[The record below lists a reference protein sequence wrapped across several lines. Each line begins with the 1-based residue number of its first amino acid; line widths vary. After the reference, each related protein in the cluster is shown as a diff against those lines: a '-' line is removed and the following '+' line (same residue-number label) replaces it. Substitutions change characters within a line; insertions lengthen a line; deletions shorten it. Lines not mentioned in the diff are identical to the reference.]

1 MSKKLNIHNKI
12 VNTFWYK
19 KEDGSELLLTLN
31 YTPGH
36 KAYDEKILEIKGQEY
51 RVWNPNRSKIAAAI
65 IKKLQ
70 IIPITQNSHILYL
83 GAASGTTCSH
93 LSDILRDQGIIY
105 CIEFSSRVIRELVRI
120 CEVRKNLI
128 PILGDV
134 RYPYQYRMLIPEQ
147 VDMIYSD
154 VAQPEQAQIIVKNAE
169 TFLKSQGWI
178 LLFVKSRSVDVT
190 MDPKRVYKEQIEILK
205 KNHFNVVEV
214 LFIDPFSEDH
224 ALIVAQWQK

>member
-1 MSKKLNIHNKI
+1 MTKELSAHKSL

-19 KEDGSELLLTLN
+19 KLNESETLLTLN

-36 KAYDEKILEIKGQEY
+36 KAYDEKLLEIDGKEY

-65 IKKLQ
+65 IKHLQ
-70 IIPITQNSHILYL
+70 TIPITRDSHILYL

-93 LSDILRDQGIIY
+93 LSDIVRDQGKIY
-105 CIEFSSRVIRELVRI
+105 CIEFSSRVIRELVQI
-120 CEVRKNLI
+120 CEIRTNLI

-147 VDMIYSD
+147 IDIIYAD
-154 VAQPEQAQIIVKNAE
+154 VAQPEQAQIIISNAE
-169 TFLKSQGWI
+169 MFLKSNGWI

-190 MDPKRVYKEQIEILK
+190 MDPQRVYKEQIEILK
-205 KNHFNVVEV
+205 KANFKIVEV
-214 LFIDPFSEDH
+214 IVLDPFSEDH
-224 ALIVAQWQK
+224 ALIVAQWLK